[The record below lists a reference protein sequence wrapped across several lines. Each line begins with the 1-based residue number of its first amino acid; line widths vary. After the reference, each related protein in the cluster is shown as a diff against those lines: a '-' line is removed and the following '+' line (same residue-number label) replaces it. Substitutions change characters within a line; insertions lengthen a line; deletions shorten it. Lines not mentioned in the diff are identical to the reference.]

1 MRHFIFLFKTV
12 KTERGG
18 AGKQYDL
25 RNLQVLPAR
34 LNVGV
39 SYKKKLASR
48 FQIAVT
54 LSRIY
59 HTSILYDAHFKRKS
73 LEV

>member
-1 MRHFIFLFKTV
+1 MENFLLRHFIFLFKMV

-18 AGKQYDL
+18 AGKQYDCTL
-25 RNLQVLPAR
+25 KCQSKLHN
-34 LNVGV
+34 
-39 SYKKKLASR
+39 KKKLASR

-59 HTSILYDAHFKRKS
+59 HTSILYDANFKRKC
-73 LEV
+73 LKV